1 MNTGNNILNT
11 VSHKI
16 AFVVPTMDRK
26 EDICFMLK
34 SIERQTVLPNQII
47 IVDGGYN
54 PIPDIVNEFSKLN
67 IDYIRVFPPSL
78 ARQKNEGVKIINDN
92 ITLVGFLDDDL
103 ELCPDAIEKMIAFW
117 DNAPSTYG
125 GAAFAI
131 TNSDRKVGAVRK
143 LFGMDSN
150 NLGEVLSTG
159 FVSMLDNPRITTD
172 VSWLYGGATVWKR
185 KVLEEFKYDE
195 WFKGSGYMED
205 IDFSFN
211 IGGSYSLIILSEA
224 RVNHHHHPIRR
235 DRYYILGEWQIINR
249 LYFVRKYKHR
259 GLSIF
264 KAWLSSFIL
273 FILNMAASILKL
285 DYDRFRLTLGNIAG
299 IFLSIFKKNVQ
310 ISGHLKSIK

>member
-143 LFGMDSN
+143 LFGMD
-150 NLGEVLSTG
+150 
-159 FVSMLDNPRITTD
+159 
-172 VSWLYGGATVWKR
+172 
-185 KVLEEFKYDE
+185 
-195 WFKGSGYMED
+195 
-205 IDFSFN
+205 
-211 IGGSYSLIILSEA
+211 
-224 RVNHHHHPIRR
+224 
-235 DRYYILGEWQIINR
+235 
-249 LYFVRKYKHR
+249 
-259 GLSIF
+259 
-264 KAWLSSFIL
+264 
-273 FILNMAASILKL
+273 
-285 DYDRFRLTLGNIAG
+285 
-299 IFLSIFKKNVQ
+299 
-310 ISGHLKSIK
+310 